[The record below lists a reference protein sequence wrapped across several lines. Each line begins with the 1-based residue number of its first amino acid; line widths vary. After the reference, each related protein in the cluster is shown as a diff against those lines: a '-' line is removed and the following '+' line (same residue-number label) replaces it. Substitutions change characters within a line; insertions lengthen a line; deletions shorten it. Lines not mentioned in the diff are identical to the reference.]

1 MPEEERG
8 TKVSLEGLDININ
21 EEYMNTL
28 ECVSFDEKIM
38 KITARFSSHE
48 INLRK
53 LQREEIDKIKKSLIK
68 HNFDDRFEIKCT

>member
-1 MPEEERG
+1 M
-8 TKVSLEGLDININ
+8 
-21 EEYMNTL
+21 YMNTL